1 MKVKRKVKKPE
12 FTWQQSLPWV
22 MFIGGVIGLVA
33 SFSLAYDK
41 IKVVA
46 NPHYIPNCD
55 LNPVLSC
62 LSEMNS
68 KQASI
73 HGIPNPFFG
82 IVIFSMLVMF
92 SLALLAG
99 AVVKRWLWVAAQAAA
114 TVGVIFM
121 HYLFFEAAFRIHSIC
136 PWCFVTW
143 MVTIPIFFGV
153 TIYNLRVGYLGHS
166 RFKYS
171 KKFGDFVH
179 RHAND
184 VLVLWY
190 LIIIGIL
197 IIKFWYYWKT
207 LF

>member
-1 MKVKRKVKKPE
+1 
-12 FTWQQSLPWV
+12 
-22 MFIGGVIGLVA
+22 
-33 SFSLAYDK
+33 
-41 IKVVA
+41 
-46 NPHYIPNCD
+46 
-55 LNPVLSC
+55 
-62 LSEMNS
+62 MNS

-82 IVIFSMLVMF
+82 MVIFSMLVMF
-92 SLALLAG
+92 SLALLSG
-99 AVVKRWLWVAAQAAA
+99 AVLKRWLWVAAQVAA

-121 HYLFFEAAFRIHSIC
+121 HYLFFEAVFRIHSIC

-143 MVTIPIFFGV
+143 MVTIVIFFGI
-153 TIYNLRVGYLGHS
+153 TIYNLRMGYLSHS

-171 KKFGDFVH
+171 KKLGDFVH
-179 RHAND
+179 RHSND